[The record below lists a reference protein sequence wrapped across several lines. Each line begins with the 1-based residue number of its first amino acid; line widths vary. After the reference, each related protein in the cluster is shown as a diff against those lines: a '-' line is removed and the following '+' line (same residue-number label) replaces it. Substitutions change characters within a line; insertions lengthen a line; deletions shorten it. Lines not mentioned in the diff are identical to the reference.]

1 MQGRERVKDNGFECG
16 LHTFR
21 CEPKGMDVGTPV
33 RCPVCNAPLEED
45 KDAGFRIPP
54 QCPYLDT
61 LYPELCSLHDKLF
74 FGKWR
79 KMVAV
84 PNDIK
89 RAYANLG
96 RLLAKVDEVARK
108 ENAVQA
114 RRDVRNAYSAL
125 GEANPDDEP
134 YASVKHMD
142 QTLSYIH
149 HAINDLLQ
157 EKRAKPHSPSDY
169 EIHYDVVLPFK
180 EDL

>member
-1 MQGRERVKDNGFECG
+1 M
-16 LHTFR
+16 
-21 CEPKGMDVGTPV
+21 
-33 RCPVCNAPLEED
+33 EED
-45 KDAGFRIPP
+45 KDAGFKIPS
-54 QCPYLDT
+54 QCPYRKT
-61 LYPELCSLHDKLF
+61 LYPELCSHHDKLY

-89 RAYANLG
+89 RAYAKLG
-96 RLLAKVDEVARK
+96 RLLSQVKEVVLE
-108 ENAVQA
+108 ENILQGRQDAQKA
-114 RRDVRNAYSAL
+114 CDAL
-125 GEANPDDEP
+125 SMANPDEDP

-142 QTLSYIH
+142 QALSYIH

-157 EKRAKPHSPSDY
+157 EKQAKLHSPADY